1 VLSYEDDVL
10 RIGELATKSGLSA
23 HTIRYYERIGLL
35 LYAFRDQSGHRDYS
49 AEILIWIEFLN
60 RLKTTGMPVREMLRY
75 AKLRERGEETDAERC
90 DLLVEHRQNVRARI
104 GDLQNN
110 LRMLDI
116 KIASYGT
123 PDEEDKINDNH
134 PNRRG
139 NEI

>member
-1 VLSYEDDVL
+1 MLSNEDDVL
-10 RIGELATKSGLSA
+10 KIGELATKSGLSA

-35 LYAFRDQSGHRDYS
+35 PYAFRDQSGRRDYS
-49 AEILIWIEFLN
+49 ADILVWIEFLN
-60 RLKTTGMPVREMLRY
+60 RLKTTGMPVRDMLRY
-75 AKLRERGEETDAERC
+75 ATLRERGKETDAERR
-90 DLLVEHRQNVRARI
+90 DLLIEHRKNVRARI

-134 PNRRG
+134 PHRPG